1 MSVLIQH
8 DLSRGC
14 CSIIYE
20 TTIEEYVSLVEHAY
34 ENKGGLKQQ
43 RPPLKTASAK
53 DIRKRMVGD
62 LMHGAVLPPVV
73 IGVVS
78 TESLDKI
85 ASSIIDRNSVELFL
99 SKVAKDNISIID
111 GMQRTTAL
119 LEAVTK
125 EPAIKE
131 NPVRVE
137 LWIAN
142 SVSPLIYR
150 MLILNTGQIPWD
162 ITRQLDTVYSSLLIE
177 IQNGLPEAS
186 IFTKDLNSR
195 RTNAGEYQ
203 SSHIIELY
211 MIFSS
216 REVEI
221 DIKQHLQ
228 SDFSRLN
235 IIETSSHSEFLTYFI
250 DALSMMVSL
259 DHVWSRA
266 ELSDVKALTEE
277 DGVSLEGWKIKSGQD
292 ILKSG
297 PARAGLLAAISTK
310 IFDLPGFDIDW
321 DDAKRKSKE
330 VKEIIDSLVLKM
342 KNKDAS
348 DLSRFLCLDV
358 LNERLNQKS
367 GKVGEFERGVYYK
380 SFTAMIEY
388 AQKLDSMRP
397 CWVRL

>member
-8 DLSRGC
+8 DLGRGC

-20 TTIEEYVSLVEHAY
+20 TTIYDYVSLVEYAY

-53 DIRKRMVGD
+53 DIRKRMVDD
-62 LMHGAVLPPVV
+62 LIQGAVLPPVV

-78 TESLDKI
+78 AESLEKI
-85 ASSIIDRNSVELFL
+85 ASSIKDKDDVEFFLRN
-99 SKVAKDNISIID
+99 VAKDNISIID

-119 LEAVTK
+119 LEALTK
-125 EPAIKE
+125 EPTIKD
-131 NPVRVE
+131 NTVRVE

-162 ITRQLDTVYSSLLIE
+162 ITRQLDTVYSSLLVE
-177 IQNGLPEAS
+177 IQKCLPGVS

-216 REVEI
+216 REAEI

-235 IIETSSHSEFLTYFI
+235 IIETSSHSEFLAYFT
-250 DALSMMVSL
+250 DALSMMVDL
-259 DHVWSRA
+259 DHAWSRVKA
-266 ELSDVKALTEE
+266 SDVINLAEE
-277 DGVSLEGWKIKSGQD
+277 DGISLDGWKIKSGQD
-292 ILKSG
+292 ILKSA

-310 IFDLPGFDIDW
+310 IFDSPGFDIDW
-321 DDAKRKSKE
+321 DDAKGKSREAK
-330 VKEIIDSLVLKM
+330 KIIDSLVIKM
-342 KNKDAS
+342 S
-348 DLSRFLCLDV
+348 DMNNAELSRFLCLEV

-388 AQKLDSMRP
+388 AGKLASMKP
-397 CWVRL
+397 CWVKL

>member
-1 MSVLIQH
+1 M
-8 DLSRGC
+8 
-14 CSIIYE
+14 
-20 TTIEEYVSLVEHAY
+20 SLVEHAY

-53 DIRKRMVGD
+53 DIRDRMVGD
-62 LMHGAVLPPVV
+62 LTQGAVLPPVV

-78 TESLDKI
+78 AESLEKI
-85 ASSIIDRNSVELFL
+85 ASSIKDKDDVELFL
-99 SKVAKDNISIID
+99 RNVAKDNISIID

-119 LEAVTK
+119 LEALTK
-125 EPAIKE
+125 EPIIKD
-131 NPVRVE
+131 NTVRVE

-162 ITRQLDTVYSSLLIE
+162 ITRQLDTVYSSLLVE
-177 IQNGLPEAS
+177 IQKCLPAVS

-216 REVEI
+216 REAEI

-235 IIETSSHSEFLTYFI
+235 IIETSSHSEFLAYFI
-250 DALSMMVSL
+250 DALSMMVTL
-259 DHVWSRA
+259 DHAWSR
-266 ELSDVKALTEE
+266 VKASDIINLVEE
-277 DGVSLEGWKIKSGQD
+277 DGISLNGWKIKSGQD
-292 ILKSG
+292 ILKSA

-310 IFDLPGFDIDW
+310 IFDSPGFDIDW
-321 DDAKRKSKE
+321 DDAKEKSREAK
-330 VKEIIDSLVLKM
+330 KIIDSLVIKM
-342 KNKDAS
+342 NAMNNIE
-348 DLSRFLCLDV
+348 LSRFLCLEV
-358 LNERLNQKS
+358 LNERLNKKS

-388 AQKLDSMRP
+388 ARKLESMKP
-397 CWVRL
+397 CWVKL